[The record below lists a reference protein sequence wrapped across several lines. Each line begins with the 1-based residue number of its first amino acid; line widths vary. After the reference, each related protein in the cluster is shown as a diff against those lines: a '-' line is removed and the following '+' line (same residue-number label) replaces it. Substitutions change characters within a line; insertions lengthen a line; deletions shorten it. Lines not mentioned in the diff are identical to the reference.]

1 MGISYVNV
9 VSRQLYG
16 PGRTCKCGGAL
27 QSWSNHFSRQCSSSS
42 SKCGKQVVLYI
53 CSITL
58 EGKVDHIQPLFED
71 TPIISLQLS
80 IWPKISYGSG
90 QTTEIVVGDVD
101 RV

>member
-16 PGRTCKCGGAL
+16 PGRTGKCGGAP

-42 SKCGKQVVLYI
+42 TQCGKQVVLYI

-58 EGKVDHIQPLFED
+58 ERKVDPIQPLFED
-71 TPIISLQLS
+71 TPILSKQLS
-80 IWPKISYGSG
+80 LWPKISYGSG
-90 QTTEIVVGDVD
+90 QTTGIVVGDVD
-101 RV
+101 HV

>member
-1 MGISYVNV
+1 MWEASGFV
-9 VSRQLYG
+9 
-16 PGRTCKCGGAL
+16 
-27 QSWSNHFSRQCSSSS
+27 
-42 SKCGKQVVLYI
+42 

-58 EGKVDHIQPLFED
+58 EGKVDPIHLLFED
-71 TPIISLQLS
+71 TSILSLQLS